1 MTKSRIDELE
11 AILNAPD
18 GPPVT
23 LRPDGTIEGTVDLR
37 DTELAALREE
47 NARLREALE
56 TVRLGDVYGK
66 PYLGVISENG
76 CWSVEWPADGLGIL
90 REWIA
95 KRDAALKLA
104 RGE

>member
-1 MTKSRIDELE
+1 MTGKDKVSQPLAWDDLDEK
-11 AILNAPD
+11 LNAKAA
-18 GPPVT
+18 
-23 LRPDGTIEGTVDLR
+23 VDP
-37 DTELAALREE
+37 ELADLREE

-66 PYLGVISENG
+66 PYLGFISENG